1 MREPRLAITLLPI
14 ASSSFYALAVIV
26 PVVPLL
32 VALQESEPAS
42 PFGRGPLIVL
52 VKELSPR
59 QFLSVVSTVVDDFE
73 FVGGSRVKEERRCYM
88 LRKCDMR
95 EWLVVVAIVSAK
107 KPSSFQR
114 W

>member
-1 MREPRLAITLLPI
+1 MPSIASSSISSDLTRVYFGGDMREPRLAITLLPI

-52 VKELSPR
+52 VKE
-59 QFLSVVSTVVDDFE
+59 
-73 FVGGSRVKEERRCYM
+73 
-88 LRKCDMR
+88 
-95 EWLVVVAIVSAK
+95 
-107 KPSSFQR
+107 
-114 W
+114 